1 MSFNFVEFIKPKI
14 VAANL
19 NSRNT
24 DYENY
29 LHRAFFDH
37 KNKASIDLAFIKGSK
52 GVPVTLMP
60 TAFDAKATFRDR
72 IAVEKIEAEMPFF
85 REGFHISEKL
95 KIDFARGSDADDP
108 YVQEALNYVFD
119 DAEDLINGARVV
131 PERETMQLLFPVD
144 GNIGIS
150 IKANGVDYTYNYD
163 PNGTWKKNNYIVL
176 SGNDKWDAP
185 ATADPVKTLEDAKS
199 QIETVSG
206 AKLGIAVMNT
216 NTYNKMAATASM
228 LARANRNNTSALYA
242 TRTEIENV
250 LNDFS
255 ETALIVY
262 NGKYR
267 NEAKEVKNFIPDG
280 YVAYLP
286 NDGVALGSVW
296 YAKTPEELDAENFA
310 GREVAIVE
318 DGVAITVVPKEH
330 PVNTDIFASEICL
343 PSFERMDDF
352 ACIKVY

>member
-1 MSFNFVEFIKPKI
+1 MSFNFVEFFKPKI

-24 DYENY
+24 DQSNY
-29 LHRAFFDH
+29 LHLAFFDH
-37 KNKASIDLAFIKGSK
+37 KNKASIDLAFIKGAK
-52 GVPVTLMP
+52 GAPVTLMP

-72 IAVEKIEAEMPFF
+72 IAVEKIETEMPFF
-85 REGFHISEKL
+85 REGYHISEKL
-95 KIDFARGSDADDP
+95 KIDFARGNDANDP
-108 YVQEALNYVFD
+108 YVQETINYVFD
-119 DAEDLINGARVV
+119 DVEDLMRGARVV
-131 PERETMQLLFPVD
+131 PEREAMQLLFPVD

-163 PNGTWKKNNYIVL
+163 PNGTWKTNNYIVL

-185 ATADPVKTLEDAKS
+185 ATADPIKTLEDAKT
-199 QIETVSG
+199 QIENVSG

-228 LARANRNNTSALYA
+228 LARANRNNSSAAYA
-242 TRTEIENV
+242 TRTEIDSV

-255 ETALIVY
+255 ETLLIVY

-267 NEAKEVKNFIPDG
+267 DENKMVKSFIPDG

-286 NDGVALGSVW
+286 NDGVSLGSIW
-296 YAKTPEELDAENFA
+296 YAKTPEELDAENF
-310 GREVAIVE
+310 GGNEVAVVE
-318 DGVAITVVPKEH
+318 DGVAVTTVSEKH
-330 PVNTDIFASEICL
+330 PVNTNIYVSEICL